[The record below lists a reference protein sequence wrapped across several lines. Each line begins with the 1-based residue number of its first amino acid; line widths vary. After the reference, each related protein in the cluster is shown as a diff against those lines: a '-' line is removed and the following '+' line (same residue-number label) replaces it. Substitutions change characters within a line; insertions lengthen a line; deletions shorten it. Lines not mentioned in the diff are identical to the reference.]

1 MLSAAILLLPIATA
15 ETLMQREYGD
25 IDAGLDDGALLCR
38 SLSVFAPLFELCSS
52 CSSCSAVSPLPLRG
66 L

>member
-38 SLSVFAPLFELCSS
+38 SLCLCS
-52 CSSCSAVSPLPLRG
+52 AL
-66 L
+66 